1 MRKPVFV
8 GIDVSAREL
17 VVAAGQQQW
26 IFENSATGH
35 RRLVRKLT
43 RGGRRARVVV
53 EATGIYHLDFALA
66 LHEARGTEVMVANP
80 RAVRDFGRARF
91 QRSKTD
97 GTDAAVLLAFAESM
111 PFEPWRP
118 PPPEIQA
125 LRALSRRISSLTRTV
140 AQERNRLHAARDA
153 AVREDIET
161 LLPELEQ
168 HIVRLTEQAL
178 EIIESHDVLA
188 HRFQHLISVKGI
200 GKTSAVRLLS
210 ELSVL
215 PSDMTCRQW
224 VAHAG
229 LDPRHEQSGTSISK
243 PPRISKVGN
252 RHIRAALYMPALVAI
267 QHEPNVAAF
276 YDALIARG
284 KKPKQAVVAVMR
296 KLLHSIYGML
306 HHDEDFEGTKF
317 YAINA

>member
-1 MRKPVFV
+1 VGARREQPVFPELQSSLLDL
-8 GIDVSAREL
+8 IDSADRD
-17 VVAAGQQQW
+17 G
-26 IFENSATGH
+26 
-35 RRLVRKLT
+35 
-43 RGGRRARVVV
+43 V
-53 EATGIYHLDFALA
+53 EAPI
-66 LHEARGTEVMVANP
+66 
-80 RAVRDFGRARF
+80 
-91 QRSKTD
+91 
-97 GTDAAVLLAFAESM
+97 VLLDPA
-111 PFEPWRP
+111 
-118 PPPEIQA
+118 
-125 LRALSRRISSLTRTV
+125 
-140 AQERNRLHAARDA
+140 
-153 AVREDIET
+153 
-161 LLPELEQ
+161 LLPQVPEVELQ
-168 HIVRLTEQAL
+168 VLPGVTEQAL
-178 EIIESHDVLA
+178 EIIQSHDDLA

-306 HHDEDFEGTKF
+306 HHNEDFEGTKF
-317 YAINA
+317 YAISA